1 MVDIRQL
8 VSEYKELVINS
19 RRDLHRI
26 PEIGYTEEKTSA
38 YVADY
43 LRREGLEVQTEIAQF
58 GVVGLLET
66 GRAGPTLM
74 GPTWMPFYCR
84 KKPAWSS
91 PPPTKA

>member
-1 MVDIRQL
+1 MVNIRQL
-8 VSEYKELVINS
+8 VSEHKELIIDT

-66 GRAGPTLM
+66 SRPGPTLM
-74 GPTWMPFYCR
+74 ILPR
-84 KKPAWSS
+84 
-91 PPPTKA
+91 